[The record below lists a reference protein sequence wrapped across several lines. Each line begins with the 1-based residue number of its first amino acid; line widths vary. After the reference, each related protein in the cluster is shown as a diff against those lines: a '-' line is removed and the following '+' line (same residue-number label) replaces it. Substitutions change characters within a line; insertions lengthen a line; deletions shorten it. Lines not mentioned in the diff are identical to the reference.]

1 MERTFMQALENRRS
15 YYSIGSESPV
25 SDEKIEEV
33 VKFAVKNVP
42 SAFNSQS
49 TRVVVLFG
57 ESHKRLWNITKDI
70 LRKMV
75 PEEAFK
81 KTESKID
88 SCFLSGHGTI
98 LFYEDQDVVKK
109 LQDSFPLYAENF
121 PVWSQ
126 QTSAMHQLA
135 IWTKLAD
142 LGLGVSLQH
151 YNPLIDRDVATE
163 WNIQKSW
170 KLISEMPFGNPLSEP
185 DEKEF
190 SPIEDRVKV
199 FR

>member
-15 YYSIGSESPV
+15 CYSIGSESPV
-25 SDEKIEEV
+25 SDEELEEV

-57 ESHKRLWNITKDI
+57 ESHKRLWDITKDI

-75 PEEAFK
+75 PAEAFK

-88 SCFLSGHGTI
+88 NCFRSGHGTV

-135 IWTKLAD
+135 IWTRFAD
-142 LGLGVSLQH
+142 MGLGVSLQH
-151 YNPLIDRDVATE
+151 YNPLIDNDVAAE
-163 WNIQKSW
+163 WSVPQSW
-170 KLISEMPFGNPLSEP
+170 KLIGEMPFGNPLSGP
-185 DEKEF
+185 DEKQF
-190 SPIEDRVKV
+190 NPIEDRVKV
-199 FR
+199 FK